1 MYRETPSF
9 ISFSF
14 FQAMSISNLTLS
26 VLALIATF
34 AMTTSLSIALL
45 GFHPSTLGFHPSTI
59 QVVVVNWLIGINAL
73 VELIQI
79 GVLSGVVDYGNNE
92 WKRQG

>member
-1 MYRETPSF
+1 
-9 ISFSF
+9 
-14 FQAMSISNLTLS
+14 MSISNLTLS